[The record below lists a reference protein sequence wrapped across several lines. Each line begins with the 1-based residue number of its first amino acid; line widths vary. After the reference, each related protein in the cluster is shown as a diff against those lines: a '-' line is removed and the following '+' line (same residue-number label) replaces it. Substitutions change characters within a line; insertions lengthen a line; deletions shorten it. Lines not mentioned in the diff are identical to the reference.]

1 MGSDGTV
8 GRHRNL
14 NRATFFSAASGLSIP
29 GRTADTLT
37 AGEAFFEQLNERGN
51 AMNANT
57 RMFTIAVLASTF
69 ATAAW
74 AQELGR
80 VHFQTSCTPQAQ
92 EKFDRG
98 LAMVHSFVYPDS
110 VQAFTDVAAADPQCA
125 IAYWGIAISHRP
137 NPLILPLAAAV
148 LKNGWEA
155 VEKGK
160 AIGAKTERE
169 RDWLA
174 AIELYYK
181 DYDKV
186 DQTTRGLAYEKAM
199 EQLMQKYPGD
209 PEAAAFY
216 ALALNETAL
225 HSDKTYAKQLKAGAI
240 LEKILAT
247 QPNHPGAL
255 HYLIH
260 SYDYTPLARRGLNA
274 ANKYAEVAPAAQHA
288 LHMPAHTYSMLGLWA
303 QSVESNTKSRA
314 SAQAQAARLWPGAT
328 HPSEPHHVDFMEY
341 ALLQLGQ
348 EQPAKQLR
356 DDNNAIQKL
365 GIDLLGGYT
374 GLAAIPARFALERQ
388 AWKEAAALE
397 PRGSQFPQAQAI
409 TYFARAIGSARSGDL
424 AAAQQGVDKLKE
436 LRATL
441 EKANQS
447 YWAEQVEVQILAAS
461 AWISHAKGQKEEA
474 LKFMR
479 AAADLEDNS
488 EKHIAMENR
497 LYPMRELLGDLL
509 LEQQQPAQAL
519 NEYETSF
526 QSTPNR
532 LRGLYGAA
540 KAAEGAKQ
548 QDKATTYYRKLV
560 ELTKDADT
568 DRVEIREAK
577 AFLARR

>member
-1 MGSDGTV
+1 MKTNS
-8 GRHRNL
+8 R
-14 NRATFFSAASGLSIP
+14 
-29 GRTADTLT
+29 
-37 AGEAFFEQLNERGN
+37 
-51 AMNANT
+51 
-57 RMFTIAVLASTF
+57 TF
-69 ATAAW
+69 AAALLVSAFTTPGW
-74 AQELGR
+74 SQEFGR
-80 VHFQTSCTPQAQ
+80 VHFQTSCTPEAQ

-110 VQAFTDVAAADPQCA
+110 VAAFTEAAAVDPDCA

-148 LKNGWEA
+148 LKNGWQA
-155 VEKGK
+155 VEKGN

-186 DQTTRGLAYEKAM
+186 DQTARGLAYEKAM
-199 EQLMQKYPGD
+199 ERLVQKYPDD
-209 PEAAAFY
+209 PEAATFY

-225 HSDKTYAKQLKAGAI
+225 HSDKTYANQLKAGAI
-240 LEKILAT
+240 LEKVLVT

-260 SYDYTPLARRGLNA
+260 SYDYAPLAQRALTA

-288 LHMPAHTYSMLGLWA
+288 QHMPAHTYSMLGLWA
-303 QSVESNTKSRA
+303 QSVESNTKSREA
-314 SAQAQAARLWPGAT
+314 AQEQAARLWPGAT
-328 HPSEPHHVDFMEY
+328 HPSVPHHLDFMEY
-341 ALLQLGQ
+341 ALLQMGQ
-348 EQPAKQLR
+348 ERRAEQVR
-356 DDNNAIQKL
+356 DDSNAIKKL
-365 GIDLLGGYT
+365 GFEFLGSYT
-374 GLAAIPARFALERQ
+374 GLAAVPARFVLERQ
-388 AWKEAAALE
+388 AWKEAAVLE
-397 PRGSQFPQAQAI
+397 PRGSQFPQAEAV

-424 AAAQQGVDKLKE
+424 TAAQQGFDKLKE

-447 YWAEQVEVQILAAS
+447 YWAEQVEIQMLAAS
-461 AWISHAKGQKEEA
+461 AWIADAKGQKDQA
-474 LKFMR
+474 LTFMR

-509 LEQQQPAQAL
+509 LEQRQPSQAL
-519 NEYETSF
+519 TEYETSL
-526 QSTPNR
+526 QLTPNR

-540 KAAEGAKQ
+540 KAAEGAGQ
-548 QDKATTYYRKLV
+548 PEKATTYFRKLA
-560 ELTKDADT
+560 ELTKEADT

-577 AFLARR
+577 TFLARQ